1 VRSRHLLLIAAGLV
15 LTPAL
20 AFAAPSEANFL
31 ASCGACHQPTGMG
44 IPGAFPALA
53 GNAFV
58 QGPAGP
64 VISTVLGGRGGMPAF
79 KGDLD
84 DANLASVLSYIRTA
98 WGNKASLVE
107 PADIAAVRT
116 GAAGP
121 ADKAIGAP
129 H

>member
-1 VRSRHLLLIAAGLV
+1 MGRISIAAVGAAFLAMG
-15 LTPAL
+15 TPAL
-20 AFAAPSEANFL
+20 AAPGEDGFAA
-31 ASCGACHQPTGMG
+31 SCAACHQPTGKG

-64 VISTVLGGRGGMPAF
+64 VIDTVLNGRGGMPAF

-84 DANLASVLSYIRTA
+84 DAALADVVTYIRSA
-98 WGNKASLVE
+98 WSNTGGPVAA
-107 PADIAAVRT
+107 ADVAAVRS
-116 GAAGP
+116 GGSAAP
-121 ADKAIGAP
+121 PKKITD